1 MHTAG
6 MPALSIT
13 VNIFWFVF
21 FYKFKYVID
30 YTTFPQKSVEKS
42 PKKWFKKIFLKKLKK
57 VLAFLKKVI
66 YNTSCCNTL
75 GYRQTVRQ
83 RTLTP
88 SFQGSNPCSPAIN
101 RLSLMKLFRGSL
113 KGSLFCFLGIRN
125 FRVLKA
131 VGGRYELS
139 V

>member
-1 MHTAG
+1 MRIAG
-6 MPALSIT
+6 MPALSIS
-13 VNIFWFVF
+13 
-21 FYKFKYVID
+21 KKYFSID

-42 PKKWFKKIFLKKLKK
+42 PKKWFKKIFLKNLKK

-88 SFQGSNPCSPAIN
+88 SFQGSNPCSPAMY

-113 KGSLFCFLGIRN
+113 KGSLFGFLGFSN
-125 FRVLKA
+125 TFRKF
-131 VGGRYELS
+131 RKFELWIAS
-139 V
+139 FESSWRQI